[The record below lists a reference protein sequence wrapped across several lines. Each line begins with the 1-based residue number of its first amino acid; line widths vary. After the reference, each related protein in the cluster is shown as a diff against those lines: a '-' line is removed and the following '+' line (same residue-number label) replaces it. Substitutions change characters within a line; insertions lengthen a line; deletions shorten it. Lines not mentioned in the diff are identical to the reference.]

1 MPTVTTESEHDNYC
15 TAKHFQI
22 FVDDFD
28 SQMYPNAMLYKM
40 FDSYSIP
47 CLYGHVFLQSRE
59 SFILAGNDTNSML

>member
-15 TAKHFQI
+15 TVKHFQI

-40 FDSYSIP
+40 FDSY
-47 CLYGHVFLQSRE
+47 
-59 SFILAGNDTNSML
+59 